1 MADAGNMMYFVVIFI
16 LTMSVVIPQV
26 LNANLTGLSSNDQNL
41 VKTIATIV
49 VVGLL
54 VTAARMFGLLE
65 YLAEKRALKRT

>member
-16 LTMSVVIPQV
+16 LTMSVVIPQI
-26 LNANLTGLSSNDQNL
+26 LTANVSGLSTNDQNL